1 MRADRFARGRS
12 APGQDT
18 PPGAGFPYIACM
30 SADSLPLKRG
40 LHRSVWLSEDGDA
53 VVKRFHSRG
62 AWRRASDG
70 RRARR
75 EARMQSRLATFGL
88 PVPRLLGVLRT
99 QNGWEVR
106 SEALTA
112 SRSLEALLEDQQH
125 GSIELTLA
133 SASELGDA
141 LARFHAAGFLHGDLH
156 PGNLLE
162 VPGRGWFLIDVV
174 GGTLL
179 RTPVPAR
186 MLAEFAGLLGA
197 VRERTSVAWRRALWS
212 AWRAGRAGLGIGAQL
227 AEETEWDQLEL
238 EARRLR
244 HASVKRH
251 ADRWLRVSSRL
262 HPFTWLEREWL
273 VDARTPTG
281 EAAVQQLAASDLACA
296 EGRTLTGTGLVLVS
310 GTGAEAQW
318 CNAARATEHALRTPR
333 PLAFDAA
340 NSIAVFEGSGA
351 SAARP
356 LEARD
361 AGAQQLAENLADRGL
376 WIDTPPLVEQSSS
389 GNWMLSPEQALPRA
403 WSPGPQPR
411 AMWFPNAEAN
421 TRGGARG

>member
-1 MRADRFARGRS
+1 
-12 APGQDT
+12 
-18 PPGAGFPYIACM
+18 
-30 SADSLPLKRG
+30 
-40 LHRSVWLSEDGDA
+40 
-53 VVKRFHSRG
+53 
-62 AWRRASDG
+62 
-70 RRARR
+70 
-75 EARMQSRLATFGL
+75 MQSRLATLGL

-133 SASELGDA
+133 SASELGDV

-162 VPGRGWFLIDVV
+162 VPGRGWFLIDVA

-186 MLAEFAGLLGA
+186 MLAELAGLLGA
-197 VRERTSVAWRRALWS
+197 VRERTSVAWRRTVWS
-212 AWRAGRAGLGIGAQL
+212 AWRAGLGSGAQL

-262 HPFTWLEREWL
+262 RPFTWLDREWL
-273 VDARTPTG
+273 VDARTPVG
-281 EAAVQQLAASDLACA
+281 EAAVRRLAASDLACA
-296 EGRTLTGTGLVLVS
+296 EGRTRTGTELVLVS

-333 PLAFDAA
+333 LLAFDAA
-340 NSIAVFEGSGA
+340 NSIAVFEASRA
-351 SAARP
+351 SSAARP

-361 AGAQQLAENLADRGL
+361 AGALQLAESLADRGL

-389 GNWMLSPEQALPRA
+389 GSWMLSPEQALPRA

-411 AMWFPNAEAN
+411 ASWFPNAEAN
-421 TRGGARG
+421 TRGGTRG